1 MAQKEADYGTDS
13 LEKVEKSSILRPTY
27 YQYFGLE
34 GAPFDRGSAS
44 LTPFV
49 GSPQRDAIALLETG
63 MAHPAGAFTLLVGE
77 SGVGKTTLVKE
88 FLTRHP
94 EPASEWGDRAVIIVD
109 EAEDLTDASLEDL
122 WRLAKFEAKGEK
134 RLHFVLIARPE
145 LVARLQSPPLHDI
158 DQSIGIRATIIPLP
172 QSEAPNYVD
181 FWLKRNGGSV
191 QRVFDR
197 RALRCL
203 IQESGGIPRRINIL
217 CDRAMRVAYDRR
229 GGVVSM
235 ADAQTAVT
243 VYRNLRGSPHP
254 AFGGGFSGRPFSSA
268 LRKFLVAAGVSAT
281 AAAAMLLV
289 AEQSG
294 WKNTPILAR
303 TLAKAIAPAEIGGH
317 RGSPGALHDAKL
329 ANEPN
334 ATALTVSSRVEPA
347 TLHGVAASIP
357 DSGDSMGNEPGQ
369 PVSGFGQDDL
379 IEQSSLQ
386 NSETGAA
393 ANADTDSDEDAS
405 ASGDGSESAT
415 TAEHQARSKD
425 RYLKAKKLE
434 NAQEAVVT
442 NNNQGL
448 ANANHVQSQLNRP
461 GDPNS
466 NARIQ
471 SLDPNWRVVSHS
483 H

>member
-1 MAQKEADYGTDS
+1 M
-13 LEKVEKSSILRPTY
+13 PTY

-34 GAPFDRGSAS
+34 GAPFDRGSES
-44 LTPFV
+44 LTPFI
-49 GSPQRDAIALLETG
+49 GSPQREAIALLETG
-63 MAHPAGAFTLLVGE
+63 MAHPAGAFTLLYGE

-94 EPASEWGDRAVIIVD
+94 EPASEWGDRAVIVVD

-122 WRLAKFEAKGEK
+122 WRLAKFEVKGEK

-158 DQSIGIRATIIPLP
+158 DQSIGIRAAINPISLN
-172 QSEAPNYVD
+172 EAPNYVD
-181 FWLKRNGGSV
+181 FWLKRNGGSI

-203 IQESGGIPRRINIL
+203 LQESGGIPRRINIL

-254 AFGGGFSGRPFSSA
+254 AFGGGFSGRPFSA
-268 LRKFLVAAGVSAT
+268 TIRKFLVAAGVSAT

-294 WKNTPILAR
+294 WKNSPILAR
-303 TLAKAIAPAEIGGH
+303 TLAKAIAPTEIGDH
-317 RGSPGALHDAKL
+317 RGPQGALHDAKL
-329 ANEPN
+329 ANDPN

-357 DSGDSMGNEPGQ
+357 DSGESTGNEPGQ

-379 IEQSSLQ
+379 VEQSSLQ
-386 NSETGAA
+386 NSETGPA
-393 ANADTDSDEDAS
+393 ANSDTESEEDAPAS
-405 ASGDGSESAT
+405 ADESQSAT
-415 TAEHQARSKD
+415 TTEHHPRSKD
-425 RYLKAKKLE
+425 RYQKPRKLE
-434 NAQEAVVT
+434 NAQEMVT
-442 NNNQGL
+442 NNSQGF
-448 ANANHVQSQLNRP
+448 ANANHVQSQLDKP
-461 GDPNS
+461 GYPAG

>member
-1 MAQKEADYGTDS
+1 
-13 LEKVEKSSILRPTY
+13 VPTY

-34 GAPFDRGSAS
+34 GAPFDRGSTS
-44 LTPFV
+44 TTPFV
-49 GSPQRDAIALLETG
+49 GSPQRETIALLETG
-63 MAHPAGAFTLLVGE
+63 MARPAGAFTLLVGE

-122 WRLAKFEAKGEK
+122 WRLAKFEAEGEK

-158 DQSIGIRATIIPLP
+158 DESIGIRATINPLP
-172 QSEAPNYVD
+172 LNEAPNYVD
-181 FWLKRNGGSV
+181 FWVKRHGGSI
-191 QRVFDR
+191 QRIFDR

-243 VYRNLRGSPHP
+243 VYRNLRGSPHA
-254 AFGGGFSGRPFSSA
+254 AFGGGLPGRPFSSA
-268 LRKFLVAAGVSAT
+268 IRRLLVATGVSAT
-281 AAAAMLLV
+281 AVAAILLV

-294 WKNTPILAR
+294 WKNAPILTR
-303 TLAKAIAPAEIGGH
+303 TLAKAIAPSEIGDHNGA
-317 RGSPGALHDAKL
+317 SAALHDAKL
-329 ANEPN
+329 ASGAN
-334 ATALTVSSRVEPA
+334 ATALPVSSRIEPA
-347 TLHGVAASIP
+347 TLPGVAAAIP
-357 DSGDSMGNEPGQ
+357 DSGETTGNEPGQ

-393 ANADTDSDEDAS
+393 SANANTQTEEDAPAS
-405 ASGDGSESAT
+405 ADGSESAT
-415 TAEHQARSKD
+415 TAQHRPRSKD
-425 RYLKAKKLE
+425 RNQKPKKPDT
-434 NAQEAVVT
+434 AQEMVT
-442 NNNQGL
+442 NDNQAF
-448 ANANHVQSQLNRP
+448 ANANHVQSQLDKP
-461 GDPNS
+461 GDPTG
-466 NARIQ
+466 NAHIQ
-471 SLDPNWRVVSHS
+471 SLDPNWRVVSPS